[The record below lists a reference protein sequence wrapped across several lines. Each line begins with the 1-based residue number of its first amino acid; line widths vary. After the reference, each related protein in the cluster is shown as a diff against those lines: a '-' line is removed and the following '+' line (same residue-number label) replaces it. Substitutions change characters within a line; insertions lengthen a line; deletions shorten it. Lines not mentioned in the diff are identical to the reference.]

1 MSDAV
6 ERERT
11 WLVRHLPELPA
22 GTSIRQGYLALDG
35 SVTVRVRHKGEHR
48 VVTVKGRGT
57 STRTEIEWPIT
68 DEQFA
73 ALWDL
78 TQGRRVHKT
87 RYEVPVE
94 GGVAELDVFA
104 GALEGLVLVEV
115 EFDSDHDMETFHAPD
130 WFGPE
135 VTDRPEYTNAALAC
149 AGIPADH
156 PDLPERA

>member
-11 WLVRHLPELPA
+11 WLVRRLPELPE
-22 GTSIRQGYLALDG
+22 GTPIRQGYLVRDG
-35 SVTVRVRHKGEHR
+35 SVTVRVRQKGEHH
-48 VVTVKGRGT
+48 VVTVKGWGT
-57 STRTEIEWPIT
+57 SSRTEIEWPIAA
-68 DEQFA
+68 DQFA

-78 TQGRRVHKT
+78 TEGRRVQKT
-87 RYEVPVE
+87 RYELPVE
-94 GGVAELDVFA
+94 GGIAELDVFA
-104 GALEGLVLVEV
+104 GALDGLVLVEV
-115 EFDSDHDMETFHAPD
+115 EFGSDQDMAAFDAPD

-149 AGIPADH
+149 GGIPADH